1 MGRLRSFGRRPV
13 VEQPAGGTEG
23 IVVTAH
29 PDQPAQRRDL
39 RVLVV
44 DDHPM
49 VRTALTATFEDED
62 GLTVVGE
69 CADGSEVV
77 EAAARLRPDVICMDM
92 SMPTMNGVAATEA
105 LRAARSDALIVML
118 TASPAHRSAVAA
130 AGADALVPKSARGDA
145 LLRCLRAVA
154 GEGGDCPYCL

>member
-1 MGRLRSFGRRPV
+1 MHTATVWRGLETTGRAAER
-13 VEQPAGGTEG
+13 T
-23 IVVTAH
+23 VVTGQLNRA
-29 PDQPAQRRDL
+29 AEGREL

-49 VRTALTATFEDED
+49 MRTALSAILEDED

-77 EAAARLRPDVICMDM
+77 EATARLRPDVVCMDM

-105 LRAARSDALIVML
+105 LRAARADVRIVMF
-118 TASPAHRSAVAA
+118 TGSSAARPALAA
-130 AGADALVPKSARGDA
+130 AGADALVPKSTRLDA
-145 LLRCLRAVA
+145 LLNCLRALA
-154 GEGGDCPYCL
+154 DGASDCPYCL